1 MKFSSFAVIS
11 LALLLTISCKTSSKK
26 ENQRQNVATQLTQNE
41 KMDWAIIVH
50 GGAGAFGNGT
60 MPKDDEQKWKEHIA
74 KSRKIGETILK
85 QGGSSLEAVVKTIQS
100 LENDPLFNAGKGAVL
115 TDIGTAELD
124 ASIMNGKDLNAGA
137 VAGVRTVKNPILLAQ
152 EVMLHSPHVFL
163 SNDGAE
169 QFAKQQKLELV
180 NNDYFIT
187 EKRKTQYQAKKQAS
201 LNNKKMGTVG
211 CVALDKQGNI
221 VAATSTGGT
230 FLKKW
235 GRIGDSP
242 IIGAG
247 TYADNN
253 TCGISA
259 TGWGEYFI
267 RGTVARDVAALMEYK
282 GLSIDEA
289 AQETIHKKLP
299 KIDSVKAKG
308 GVIGLDQSGNI
319 TAQFNTYGMIYSYSK
334 SNGDEKI
341 SIFQ

>member
-1 MKFSSFAVIS
+1 MKVVRFTLFFYFI
-11 LALLLTISCKTSSKK
+11 LAITSCENKAK
-26 ENQRQNVATQLTQNE
+26 ENQEVTMQAQHE
-41 KMDWAIIVH
+41 AMDWAIIVH

-60 MPKDDEQKWKEHIA
+60 MTKEDEQKWKNHIA
-74 KSRKIGETILK
+74 ESRKIGESILK
-85 QGGSSLEAVVKTIQS
+85 QGGSSLDAVVKTIQA

-115 TDIGTAELD
+115 TNIGTAELD

-137 VAGVRTVKNPILLAQ
+137 VAGVRTVKNPILLAK
-152 EVMLHSPHVFL
+152 EVMLNSPHVFL

-187 EKRKTQYQAKKQAS
+187 EQRKAQYQAKKQA
-201 LNNKKMGTVG
+201 LIENKKMGTVG

-242 IIGAG
+242 MIGAG

-282 GLSIDEA
+282 GLPIDKA
-289 AQETIHKKLP
+289 AQKTIHQKLP

-308 GVIGLDQSGNI
+308 GVIGLDKYGNM
-319 TAQFNTYGMIYSYSK
+319 TTQFNTYGMVYSYSK
-334 SNGDEKI
+334 SNGEEKI
-341 SIFQ
+341 SIFK